1 MSLQSASCCQARRP
15 TSPPCSIPP
24 FLLTLLR
31 SLRLPITP
39 LFSGWRQGT
48 CDDRGVST
56 GHGDPLPWLFPL
68 AGGVDTFL
76 PALGLHQSI
85 LCALRVHIPAH
96 QELLLSSLTGLWLH
110 RFMEWEKALCE
121 CFSHPSTLFF
131 PHPNHPDSTLCLFS
145 SVFLYR
151 HNYTR
156 LCFHKRLTLAPII
169 LIIDIL

>member
-1 MSLQSASCCQARRP
+1 MGCIRSISTGMSPQSASCCQARRP

-56 GHGDPLPWLFPL
+56 GHGDPLPRLFPL

-76 PALGLHQSI
+76 PGLGLHQSI

-96 QELLLSSLTGLWLH
+96 QELLLSSLAGLWLH
-110 RFMEWEKALCE
+110 RFMEREKGLCE
-121 CFSHPSTLFF
+121 CFPHPSSLFPPPKSPRF
-131 PHPNHPDSTLCLFS
+131 HSVSLLLSLFIQTQL
-145 SVFLYR
+145 F
-151 HNYTR
+151 
-156 LCFHKRLTLAPII
+156 
-169 LIIDIL
+169 